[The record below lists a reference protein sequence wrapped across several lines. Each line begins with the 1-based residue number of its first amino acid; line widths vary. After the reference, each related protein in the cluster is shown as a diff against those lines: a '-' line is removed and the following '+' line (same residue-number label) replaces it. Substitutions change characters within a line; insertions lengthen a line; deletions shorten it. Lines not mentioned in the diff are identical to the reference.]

1 MAVYTK
7 IENQD
12 INYLFQ
18 QFGGI
23 ENMKGI
29 TEGVENTNY
38 LINTVNKKKY
48 ILTIFEK
55 RTKGSDLPF
64 FHEAMKEFSFN
75 GINCPT
81 PIIVNEK
88 DIFVVKEKPCA
99 IYSFVNGSQITSLN
113 HLAMISLSANIS
125 NIHHIGIRSK
135 LYRENDML
143 ITNWK

>member
-1 MAVYTK
+1 MAIYTK

-48 ILTIFEK
+48 ILTIF
-55 RTKGSDLPF
+55 
-64 FHEAMKEFSFN
+64 
-75 GINCPT
+75 
-81 PIIVNEK
+81 
-88 DIFVVKEKPCA
+88 
-99 IYSFVNGSQITSLN
+99 
-113 HLAMISLSANIS
+113 
-125 NIHHIGIRSK
+125 
-135 LYRENDML
+135 
-143 ITNWK
+143 